1 MIADL
6 HTLGATLATIV
17 VAATSAEMPL
27 VLLLLQR
34 ISRR

>member
-6 HTLGATLATIV
+6 HAIGATIATIV

-27 VLLLLQR
+27 VMLMLQR
-34 ISRR
+34 IARR